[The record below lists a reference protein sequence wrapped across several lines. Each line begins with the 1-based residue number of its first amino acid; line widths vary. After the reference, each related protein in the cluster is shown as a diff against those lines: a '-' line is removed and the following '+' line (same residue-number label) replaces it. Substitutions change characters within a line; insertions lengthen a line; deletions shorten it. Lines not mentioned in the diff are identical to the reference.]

1 MTPEEWEKVSEIFN
15 AASELPEADVATFLD
30 KECAGIEH
38 VRAEIESLLMANRD
52 AGDFISKPVVDG
64 FAAGILRTAGLAEND
79 TIGPYRILSRL
90 GVGGMGEIFLA
101 EDTKLRR
108 NVAIKTLSTVFDS
121 DDSFLRRFRN
131 EARAAAKLNH
141 PNVATVY
148 MVDEH
153 NGRPFIA
160 LEYVHGKTLDELI
173 PEDGVELITFVGW
186 FVTISEALGHAH
198 DHGIVHRDI
207 KPGNIMVADDG
218 KVKILDFGLA
228 CFDPSSDLASD
239 SQADL
244 THAGQILGTPSYMSP
259 EQARGEDVDQRSD
272 IFSLG
277 VVMYEALTGK
287 RPFKG
292 DSNAE
297 IVSNLLKSE
306 PRPVI
311 EAKPGVPEELS
322 ILISRCLRK
331 RRHERPQS
339 MYEIRDVLAGIAPV
353 TTTPSFRSLSQRFYR
368 QMPSGRV
375 WPNLV
380 GAALA
385 LAIGLLGWLYFSQD
399 PDAPPPK
406 LANLTIR
413 RLSQSNNVVF
423 AAITPDGKSIVFNT
437 VEEDG
442 NRALWI
448 RRVDDRNALQ
458 LVESQPVQYWGGL
471 TVNADTSQVY
481 YITANRAGVS
491 STMYRVSA
499 LGGPPRKLAESVND
513 LGALSADGKRIL
525 FVRYLPQLRIV
536 SANADDGSDE
546 RVIVEEE
553 FNNTSY
559 RDPQYSVDGKEIY
572 YARMERLD
580 GVEWWQLLKIPAA
593 GGPATVIIPKRRE
606 RISEIAV
613 LSDGTGLIIN
623 GADPASNL
631 SQLFYV
637 SLPGGKLTR
646 LTNDLNSYFGV
657 SVDRGGNAIVA
668 AQRYDECRIWVGDVA
683 NLAESR
689 SVTPEP
695 IVFRQAEWTPDNR
708 IVYDALDGIPHI
720 WIMDA
725 DGKNRQQLTPNGSSD
740 QHPRVSPDGRYVV
753 FTSNRNGRDQIWRMN
768 IDGSNQILLTDIEG
782 AATAA
787 RLTPDGE
794 MVYFYWMVGNNLKMG
809 KVPLTGG
816 DVTEMERLSESEWAI
831 SPDGSRIA
839 YVIRPSAA
847 HPGNL
852 AILRL
857 DSPTPEMVL
866 DLSPIYLLK
875 WRPDGQALYLRERD
889 GGENPYSS
897 IVEYDLATK
906 KKSLFLSTAPDY
918 VIDLSF
924 SRDGK
929 RAAIVRGRLSTDAVI
944 LTQAAADSN
953 RK

>member
-15 AASELPEADVATFLD
+15 AASELPETDVAQFLD
-30 KECAGIEH
+30 RECAGIEH
-38 VRAEIESLLMANRD
+38 VRPEIESLLAANRD
-52 AGDFISKPVVDG
+52 AGNFISKPVVPG
-64 FAAGILRTAGLAEND
+64 FASGMSRKNGLSEND
-79 TIGPYRILSRL
+79 TVGPYRILSKL
-90 GVGGMGEIFLA
+90 GVGGMGEVFLA

-108 NVAIKTLSTVFDS
+108 NVAIKTLSSVFDN

-131 EARAAAKLNH
+131 EARAAANLNH

-160 LEYVHGKTLDELI
+160 LEFVDGKTLDELI
-173 PEDGVELITFVGW
+173 PENGVDLGTFFGW
-186 FVTISEALGHAH
+186 FVTISEALAHAH
-198 DHGIVHRDI
+198 ERGIFHRDI
-207 KPGNIMVADDG
+207 KPGNIMIGRGG

-228 CFDPSSDLASD
+228 CFDASSDLASD
-239 SQADL
+239 SQTDL
-244 THAGQILGTPSYMSP
+244 THAGQVLGTPSYMSP
-259 EQARGEDVDQRSD
+259 EQARGEEVDQRSD

-277 VVMYEALTGK
+277 VVMYEALTGTK
-287 RPFKG
+287 PFQG

-297 IVSNLLKSE
+297 IVSNLLKTE
-306 PRPVI
+306 PRSVI
-311 EAKPGVPEELS
+311 ESRTDVPGELS
-322 ILISRCLRK
+322 TLISRCLQK
-331 RRHERPQS
+331 RRRDRPQS
-339 MYEIRDVLAGIAPV
+339 MYEIRDALSGLAPA
-353 TTTPSFRSLSQRFYR
+353 TATPSFRSFSQRFYR

-375 WPNLV
+375 WPNLLGTAIV
-380 GAALA
+380 
-385 LAIGLLGWLYFSQD
+385 LAIALIGWLYFSRD
-399 PDAPPPK
+399 VDALPPK

-413 RLSQSNNVVF
+413 RLSQSSNVVF

-437 VEEDG
+437 AEEDG
-442 NRALWI
+442 NRSLWI
-448 RRVDDRNALQ
+448 RRIDDRNALQ

-481 YITANRAGVS
+481 YITANRAGIS
-491 STMYRVSA
+491 STMYRISA

-513 LGALSADGKRIL
+513 LGSLSADGKRIL

-536 SANADDGSDE
+536 SANAEDGSDE

-559 RDPQYSVDGKEIY
+559 RDPQFSVDGKDIY
-572 YARMERLD
+572 FARMERLD

-593 GGPATVIIPKRRE
+593 GGPTTVIIPKRRE

-613 LSDGTGLIIN
+613 LSDGRGLIIN

-637 SLPGGKLTR
+637 ALPDGKLTR

-657 SVDRGGNAIVA
+657 SVDREGRAIVA
-668 AQRYDECRIWVGDVA
+668 AQRYDECRIWVGDAA

-689 SVTPEP
+689 SITPEP
-695 IVFRQAEWTPDNR
+695 VVFRQAEWTPDNR

-725 DGKNRQQLTPNGSSD
+725 DGKNRQQLTSNASSD
-740 QHPRVSPDGRYVV
+740 QHPRVSPDGRYIV

-768 IDGSNQILLTDIEG
+768 IDGSNQVLLTDVDG

-787 RLTPDGE
+787 RITPDGE

-809 KVPLTGG
+809 KVPLSGG

-839 YVIRPSAA
+839 YVIRPSASQA
-847 HPGNL
+847 GKL
-852 AILRL
+852 AILRR
-857 DSPTPEMVL
+857 DAPTPDMVL

-875 WRPDGQALYLRERD
+875 WRPDGQALYIRERD
-889 GGENPYSS
+889 AGENPYSS
-897 IVEYDLATK
+897 IIEYDLATK

-929 RAAIVRGRLSTDAVI
+929 RAAIVRGRLSTDAVL

-953 RK
+953 R